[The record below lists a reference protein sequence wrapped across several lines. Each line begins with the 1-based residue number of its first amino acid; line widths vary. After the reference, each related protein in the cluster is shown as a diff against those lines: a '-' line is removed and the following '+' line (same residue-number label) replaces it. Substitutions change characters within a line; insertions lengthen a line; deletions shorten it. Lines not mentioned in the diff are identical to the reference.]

1 VIERGIAMT
10 TPATTPAMTIRGG
23 RHRAPVVFVAAA
35 LALGVLLAGCGGPK
49 RPVRPGAGGAKI
61 LTVPAIERMVQMGT
75 SPAVIYGEMQRSG
88 TVYNLTTQQVRDL
101 RAVGMPPSLI
111 SQMQLTYQYALKKN
125 PKLANTGR
133 YWTQVDNYW
142 YGGVPLGW
150 TRDWVASGPEVGQM
164 MRTRR

>member
-1 VIERGIAMT
+1 MIEGGVAMT
-10 TPATTPAMTIRGG
+10 TPVTTPAMTIRGG
-23 RHRAPVVFVAAA
+23 SPHARFLVVVAVAMA
-35 LALGVLLAGCGGPK
+35 VLLGGCAPK
-49 RPVRPGAGGAKI
+49 RTARPVPGGRKI

-75 SPAVIYGEMQRSG
+75 SPSVIYAEMQRSG

-111 SQMQLTYQYALKKN
+111 SQMQLTYQYAVKKN
-125 PKLANTGR
+125 PQLANTGR

-150 TRDWVASGPEVGQM
+150 PRDWVATGPPVGQVVKQ
-164 MRTRR
+164 RR

>member
-1 VIERGIAMT
+1 
-10 TPATTPAMTIRGG
+10 MTIRGG

-35 LALGVLLAGCGGPK
+35 LALGVLVAGCGGPK
-49 RPVRPGAGGAKI
+49 RPVRPGVGGTKI

-75 SPAVIYGEMQRSG
+75 SPTVIYGEMQRSG

-125 PKLANTGR
+125 PQLASTGR
-133 YWTQVDNYW
+133 YWTQIDNYW

-150 TRDWVASGPEVGQM
+150 PRDWVASGPAVGQVM
-164 MRTRR
+164 KTRR